1 MNVNWVNDEAAIAV
15 LKEIGIDVFDT
26 VIDVTNI
33 DRQASKE
40 NRAREIALD
49 QDRVEALQTSMARG
63 VPIPKIVVRNTIKS
77 YVIAGGNHRFAG
89 INGAQT
95 IPVHVMDCTD
105 EEFEIA
111 CGLLNTVVGI
121 GITKSE
127 RVKKAVDC
135 VVRLGL
141 TKQVAANTW
150 GVPVEAVRDG
160 VRMHDLS
167 TRFPSLPAKVKDRVT
182 FAHIKSLG
190 DLTKNDNVVR
200 AAFAYAAETKATA
213 KEMGEIARIAR
224 QETTE
229 AGQVA
234 VFEKQTKQARKD
246 MNKVVPRK
254 VKKAFLQ
261 ACTKLEN
268 MKEKNTWQSLQFQAE
283 EIESAKK
290 TLREIVNMFSCLLK
304 ADG

>member
-40 NRAREIALD
+40 NRARDIALD
-49 QDRVEALQTSMARG
+49 HERVEGLMNSMARG
-63 VPIPKIVVRNTIKS
+63 VPIPKIVVRKTSKS
-77 YVIAGGNHRFAG
+77 LVIAGGNHRFAG
-89 INGAQT
+89 INGAKT
-95 IPVHVMDCTD
+95 IPVHVIECTD
-105 EEFEIA
+105 EEFEIV
-111 CGLLNTVVGI
+111 CGLLNTVVGM

-141 TKQVAANTW
+141 ARQTAANTW
-150 GVPVEAVRDG
+150 GVSVEAVKDG
-160 VRMHDLS
+160 VRMHELS
-167 TRFPSLPAKVKDRVT
+167 RRFSSLPAKVKDRVT
-182 FAHIKSLG
+182 VAHIKALG
-190 DLTKNDNVVR
+190 DLTKNDNVLR
-200 AAFAYAAETKATA
+200 AAFAYAAESKATA
-213 KEMGEIARIAR
+213 KEVGDLARIAR

-234 VFEKQTKQARKD
+234 VFEKHAKQARKD
-246 MNKVVPRK
+246 MCKVLPRK
-254 VKKAFLQ
+254 VKKSFLQ
-261 ACTKLEN
+261 ACTTLEN

-290 TLREIVNMFSCLLK
+290 TLLEIVNMFSCLLK